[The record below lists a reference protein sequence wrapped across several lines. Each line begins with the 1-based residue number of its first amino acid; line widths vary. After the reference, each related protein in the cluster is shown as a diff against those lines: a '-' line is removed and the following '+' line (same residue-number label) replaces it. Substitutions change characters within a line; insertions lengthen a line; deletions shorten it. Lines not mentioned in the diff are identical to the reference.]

1 MKSRTGRV
9 NSFDDEIPNT
19 GADGTVGERAGAGRA
34 VYVTIRRRPGT
45 VDGGGAAGAGPGR
58 ELGRHGP
65 RLRGQRRSAGA
76 GVERSDPALLSL
88 DQAGRAAAAVR
99 SKGQG
104 GAAPLRRGKSAAV
117 EAGSHRSA
125 DVPRAG
131 SAGSV

>member
-34 VYVTIRRRPGT
+34 VRVTVRRRPGT

-58 ELGRHGP
+58 ELGRYGP

-76 GVERSDPALLSL
+76 GVERNDVMES
-88 DQAGRAAAAVR
+88 GCGTRCFV
-99 SKGQG
+99 
-104 GAAPLRRGKSAAV
+104 LRRVNQRLRSRDGGLEREKKRACRV
-117 EAGSHRSA
+117 FEGPAGQWIRR
-125 DVPRAG
+125 DTMVT
-131 SAGSV
+131 